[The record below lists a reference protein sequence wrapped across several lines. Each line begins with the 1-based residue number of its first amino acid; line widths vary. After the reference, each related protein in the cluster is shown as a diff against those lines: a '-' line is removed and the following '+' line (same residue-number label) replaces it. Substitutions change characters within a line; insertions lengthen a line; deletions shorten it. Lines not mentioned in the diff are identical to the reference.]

1 MNNTKTTKRALL
13 SSVMAMLICITM
25 LIGTTFAWFTDSAS
39 TAVNKIQAGNLNV
52 KLEYLNDNEWTEVS
66 NTTKLFKENALWEP
80 GYTEIAYLRV
90 SNAGSLALKYKFAV
104 NKYAETIGVNV
115 VDGSPIKLSEIL
127 KFGIIGS
134 ETQQSYTRDTAR
146 ADVAAN
152 PLTLN
157 TYTNDI
163 RLGVGE
169 TKYYTVVVYMPE
181 EIGNEANHATGTTP
195 PSIDLGINLVATQ
208 DTVEYD
214 SFGYTYDQNAGEAE
228 GYTVTAVIPVETV
241 AKALNTNIVTKNESG
256 IFTAHE
262 EVNREQTVE
271 AGGIAVTYPNGT
283 VLDTNPAAGTSEGTV
298 ASTQDAK
305 QGFTYSGTTSAH
317 SITVGEGENAS
328 VYELT
333 LPVSQNN
340 TTLVKV
346 VEKIASDLTM
356 TAVYHNGV
364 AMAQAASA
372 DATPTGESYYYNS
385 ATGELVLW
393 VYHASEIATVT
404 ENKAP
409 VESMFPDV
417 NVTILSSIV
426 AKEDTVMTDAASG
439 TSAKIPAAAV
449 GKGIVNEG
457 QKVYLVIETT
467 VSEENSKTYDI
478 SIRDANGNPFNW
490 TIDCMPEVKF
500 CLGKAVDLFPEWVL
514 NITDN
519 PVRDGWV
526 HIYDRRGAE
535 RYPEAEYGNQYY
547 DGTGNEYGAFKY
559 GDQYTP
565 GMTYDPATGFVTLRS
580 LTFE

>member
-1 MNNTKTTKRALL
+1 MSNTKLTKHALIV
-13 SSVMAMLICITM
+13 SIMAMLLCVAM
-25 LIGTTFAWFTDSAS
+25 LVGTTFAWFTDTAS
-39 TAVNKIQAGNLNV
+39 TGMNRIQSGNLDV
-52 KLEYLNDNEWTEVS
+52 TLEYYKDGEWKDVQGKTD
-66 NTTKLFKENALWEP
+66 LFQTDRWEP
-80 GYTEIAYLRV
+80 GTTDVVYLKV
-90 SNAGSLALKYKFAV
+90 SNVGSLALKYRFAV
-104 NKYAETIGVNV
+104 SKFTETVGVNV
-115 VDGSPIKLSEIL
+115 VNGGPIKLSEIL

-134 ETQQSYTRDTAR
+134 DTPQSFDRDTAR
-146 ADVAAN
+146 AAVAGN

-181 EIGNEANHATGTTP
+181 ETGNEANYVTGTTP
-195 PSIDLGINLVATQ
+195 PSIEMGINLVATQ
-208 DTVEYD
+208 DTVEND
-214 SFGYTYDQNAGEAE
+214 SFGYNYDQNAGEAE

-241 AKALNTNIVTKNESG
+241 AKALNTNIVTENVGGTLKASEKVSS
-256 IFTAHE
+256 
-262 EVNREQTVE
+262 EQTVE
-271 AGGIAVTYPNGT
+271 AGGIAVTYPAGT
-283 VLDTNPAAGTSEGTV
+283 VLDTTPTAGTSEGSV

-317 SITVGEGENAS
+317 SITVGEGLNAS

-346 VEKIASDLTM
+346 VEKIAADQTV
-356 TAVYHNGV
+356 TAVYHSGV
-364 AMAQAASA
+364 AMNRAASA
-372 DATPTGESYYYNS
+372 DATPTVESYYYDS
-385 ATGELVLW
+385 ATGDLVLW
-393 VYHASEIATVT
+393 VFHASEIATVT

-426 AKEDTVMTDAASG
+426 ENADTVMTDATSG

-449 GKGIVNEG
+449 EKGIVNAG

-490 TIDCMPEVKF
+490 TIDCMPEVTF
-500 CLGKAVDLFPEWVL
+500 FLGKAEDLFGFKF
-514 NITDN
+514 N
-519 PVRDGWV
+519 PFSSGAAK
-526 HIYDRRGAE
+526 IYDRRGAE
-535 RYPEAEYGNQYY
+535 RYPEAKYGNQYY
-547 DGTGNEYGAFKY
+547 DGTGKEYGAFKY

-565 GMTYDPATGFVTLRS
+565 GMTYNPETGFVTLRS

>member
-1 MNNTKTTKRALL
+1 MNNTKSTKRALL
-13 SSVMAMLICITM
+13 LSIMAMLLCVV
-25 LIGTTFAWFTDSAS
+25 LLVGTTFAWFTDSAS
-39 TAVNKIQAGNLNV
+39 TGVNKIQAGNLDV
-52 KLEYLNDNEWTEVS
+52 TLEYLKDGTWKDVKESTD
-66 NTTKLFKENALWEP
+66 LFQTDLWEP
-80 GYTEIAYLRV
+80 GTTDVVYLKV
-90 SNAGSLALKYKFAV
+90 TNAGTLALKYKFAV
-104 NKYAETIGVNV
+104 SKFTETVGVNV
-115 VDGSPIKLSEIL
+115 VNGSSIKLSEIL

-146 ADVAAN
+146 AAVAGNA
-152 PLTLN
+152 LTLN

-181 EIGNEANHATGTTP
+181 ETGNEANYVTGTTP
-195 PSIDLGINLVATQ
+195 PQIELGINLVATQ
-208 DTVEYD
+208 DTFESD
-214 SFGYTYDQNAGEAE
+214 SFGYDYDQNAGNAE

-241 AKALNTNIVTKNESG
+241 AKALQTSIVTEDDGSG
-256 IFTAHE
+256 ILTTHE
-262 EVNREQTVE
+262 KVSSEQTVN
-271 AGGIAVTYPNGT
+271 AGGIAVTYPANT
-283 VLDTNPAAGTSEGTV
+283 VLDTTPAAGTVAGTV

-305 QGFTYSGTTSAH
+305 QGFTYSGTSSAH
-317 SITVGEGENAS
+317 SITIGEGENAS

-346 VEKIASDLTM
+346 VEKIAADQTM

-364 AMAQAASA
+364 AMTKATSA
-372 DATPTGESYYYNS
+372 DETPTGESYYYNS

-426 AKEDTVMTDAASG
+426 ASEDTVMTDAASG

-449 GKGIVNEG
+449 EKGIVNAG

-478 SIRDANGNPFNW
+478 SIRDANGAPFNW

-500 CLGKAVDLFPEWVL
+500 YLGTAEELFGFNL
-514 NITDN
+514 NAFEK
-519 PVRDGWV
+519 GWAK
-526 HIYDRRGAE
+526 IYDRKGAE

-547 DGTGNEYGAFKY
+547 DGTGDEYGAFKY

-565 GMTYDPATGFVTLRS
+565 GMTYDPETGFVTLRS

>member
-1 MNNTKTTKRALL
+1 MNNQKTTKRSLVAAGLVLL
-13 SSVMAMLICITM
+13 LCIAMLV
-25 LIGTTFAWFTDSAS
+25 GTTFAWFTDSVTS
-39 TAVNKIQAGNLNV
+39 GRNLIKAGNLDV
-52 KLEYLNDNEWTEVS
+52 TLEYYKDGTWKDVKDSTD
-66 NTTKLFKENALWEP
+66 LFQTDLWEP
-80 GYTEIAYLRV
+80 GTTDVVYLKV
-90 SNAGSLALKYKFAV
+90 SNAGSLALKCKFAV
-104 NKYAETIGVNV
+104 NKFTETIGVNAS
-115 VDGSPIKLSEIL
+115 GNPIKLSEIL
-127 KFGIIGS
+127 KFGIIDS
-134 ETQQSYTRDTAR
+134 DTPQSYTRDTAR
-146 ADVAAN
+146 AAVAGN

-163 RLGVGE
+163 HLGVG
-169 TKYYTVVVYMPE
+169 KVMYYAVVVYMPE
-181 EIGNEANHATGTTP
+181 ETGNEANYATGTTP
-195 PSIDLGINLVATQ
+195 PSIEMGINLVATQ
-208 DTVEYD
+208 DTFESD
-214 SFGYTYDQNAGEAE
+214 SFGYDYDQNAGNAE
-228 GYTVTAVIPVETV
+228 GYTVTAVIPVETK
-241 AKALNTNIVTKNESG
+241 AKAIQTKIITENVG
-256 IFTAHE
+256 GTLTASE
-262 EVNREQTVE
+262 KVRTEQTVE
-271 AGGIAVTYPNGT
+271 AGGIAVTYPEGT
-283 VLDTNPAAGTSEGTV
+283 VLDTTPAAGTGVGSV
-298 ASTQDAK
+298 HSTQDVK
-305 QGFTYSGTTSAH
+305 QGFTYTGTTSAH

-333 LPVSQNN
+333 LSVSQTNN
-340 TTLVKV
+340 TLVKV
-346 VEKIASDLTM
+346 EEKIASDLTM
-356 TAVYHNGV
+356 TGVYHSGV
-364 AMAQAASA
+364 AMAKVTSA
-372 DATPTGESYYYNS
+372 NATPTEESYYYNS

-393 VYHASEIATVT
+393 VFHASEIATVT

-426 AKEDTVMTDAASG
+426 AEEDTVMTDAASG

-449 GKGIVNEG
+449 GKGIVNAG

-547 DGTGNEYGAFKY
+547 DGTGDEYGAFKY
-559 GDQYTP
+559 GAQYTP